1 MSKIF
6 RVPLLSQA
14 KRPLTDLAAYPI
26 LTEEVGYPPSPI
38 ASQPTTAPGGA
49 PGGGSLSQMSAKAIS
64 DVLGW
69 KGKSGDVKG
78 FVGAL
83 TQSFTL
89 TDVEG
94 HVQSTWMPRSYA
106 VQTDLAGGITGAQA
120 SVYARAKEAL
130 DSSLPL
136 LDGLYALDPEAVQE
150 DVTALKAVVKGQ
162 FSELV
167 QEIGYVGGPRIQ
179 RVNEYFRL
187 LLGPQAYPHRPA
199 VGQALAISDP
209 DQIKG
214 TLGSLRDELGLS
226 FLRQDFVNSV
236 EDETNLSNYRIISD
250 YVTSLAQSWINN
262 LGYVGLDSKSP
273 FFGTQLVLLSR
284 QLQVV
289 AETVDEVRFTLDSVF
304 IGPAERQT
312 IELDFGNSALHHPMF
327 LEDLLSWVRNFAS
340 DEGPRL
346 IQDGGKFGVGNTF
359 LPIVRRLANLVF
371 DAPASSAL
379 PQGFYAPRVTLALK
393 DLQKRLQDLANLATP
408 IKHVITPEPSFGL
421 PFRLDA
427 VEPTL
432 LSLAAVSTAPPT
444 QIFVT
449 GSGFQYG
456 ATVTLTQSGGT
467 PSTTTYFRSEN
478 LLAVGINIPA
488 VGLATG
494 SVDIQVTNM
503 DGSLAKLRGAL
514 MIDP

>member
-1 MSKIF
+1 
-6 RVPLLSQA
+6 
-14 KRPLTDLAAYPI
+14 
-26 LTEEVGYPPSPI
+26 
-38 ASQPTTAPGGA
+38 
-49 PGGGSLSQMSAKAIS
+49 
-64 DVLGW
+64 
-69 KGKSGDVKG
+69 
-78 FVGAL
+78 
-83 TQSFTL
+83 
-89 TDVEG
+89 
-94 HVQSTWMPRSYA
+94 
-106 VQTDLAGGITGAQA
+106 
-120 SVYARAKEAL
+120 
-130 DSSLPL
+130 
-136 LDGLYALDPEAVQE
+136 
-150 DVTALKAVVKGQ
+150 
-162 FSELV
+162 
-167 QEIGYVGGPRIQ
+167 
-179 RVNEYFRL
+179 
-187 LLGPQAYPHRPA
+187 
-199 VGQALAISDP
+199 
-209 DQIKG
+209 
-214 TLGSLRDELGLS
+214 LS

-262 LGYVGLDSKSP
+262 LGYVGIDSKSP

-312 IELDFGNSALHHPMF
+312 IELDFGNPTQHHPMF
-327 LEDLLSWVRNFAS
+327 LEDLLSWIRNFAS

-359 LPIVRRLANLVF
+359 LPIVRRLATLVF

-421 PFRLDA
+421 PFRLNA

-444 QIFVT
+444 QVFVT
-449 GSGFQYG
+449 GSGFQNG
-456 ATVTLTQSGGT
+456 ATVTLTQAGGT

-494 SVDIQVTNM
+494 SVDIQVKNM
-503 DGSLAKLRGAL
+503 DGSSAKLRGAL